1 MAAEVCA
8 SLMSRAVKLGL
19 SFVYVLGE
27 GTEERR
33 KEFVFVAFGSFI
45 DLTAE
50 KTSVCK
56 VIVDHTDHV
65 TDEFFRSGVFI
76 AEIKK
81 NRNFQGGGI
90 NLV

>member
-33 KEFVFVAFGSFI
+33 KELVFVAFGSFI

-65 TDEFFRSGVFI
+65 TDEFFRSVLFVSKVKEDGNAKGCSVDF
-76 AEIKK
+76 
-81 NRNFQGGGI
+81 
-90 NLV
+90 V